1 MQNKIQNLAIL
12 IATKDRHNQLQKLL
26 ESIYES
32 TRLPNKIVIV
42 YSGRDIKPVSNLF
55 QDKLDLAI
63 IHSELASQMFQK
75 SIGIRTLGN
84 SHQWVFFLDDDVV
97 LESDTIERLFIEYL
111 SNPIFEDYAGFGLSI
126 LNRSTRAINSITLGI
141 LKFFNMYSN
150 IPGTVT
156 KSGHAQSYL
165 DHPVD
170 VEVQWLNG
178 ISVWKSNVLSQ
189 YPVILDK
196 NVYSAY
202 EDVNFSYKVSKTHKL
217 LFATKVKVI
226 NQKTEGCAPLTINQ
240 FVYGGYFR
248 YKFVFANIELS
259 KWQLL
264 AAQLIRGVDFTF
276 RPNKSS
282 RIIDRLQASLGLWVN
297 LLVLVLKNKN
307 IHDLP

>member
-1 MQNKIQNLAIL
+1 
-12 IATKDRHNQLQKLL
+12 
-26 ESIYES
+26 
-32 TRLPNKIVIV
+32 
-42 YSGRDIKPVSNLF
+42 
-55 QDKLDLAI
+55 
-63 IHSELASQMFQK
+63 MFQK
-75 SIGIRTLGN
+75 STGIRTLGN

-97 LESDTIERLFIEYL
+97 LESATIDTLFTDYL
-111 SNPIFEDYAGFGLSI
+111 SNPMFEDYVGFGLSI
-126 LNRSTRAINSITLGI
+126 SNRSTRAINSITLGI
-141 LKFFNMYSN
+141 LKLFNMYSN

-165 DHPVD
+165 DNLVD

-189 YPVILDK
+189 YPVILEK
-196 NVYSAY
+196 NIYSAY
-202 EDVNFSYKVSKTHKL
+202 EDVNFSYNVSKAHKL
-217 LFATKVKVI
+217 LFAAKVKVI
-226 NQKTEGCAPLTINQ
+226 NQKTEGGAPLTINQ